1 MIYDIAVIGG
11 GPAGATFAGMAADG
25 GKSMVLINGQ
35 DIRGKKP
42 CGGLL
47 APDTQKA
54 LAHLDLVLPGSV
66 LADPQIFS
74 VKTVDVCKKTVCYY
88 PRHYI
93 NVDRAAFDKWLLS
106 LVPESVDKISGV
118 CLNIVRENEYFTLT
132 VRTIGGENTVR
143 AKNII
148 GADGASSIV
157 RRTFYDDKIYHYT
170 AIQQWFKTTAKAKPF
185 YSCVFDPETSESCS
199 WSIFK
204 DGYFIFGGCFKPQNC
219 RAAFEKQKERLKG
232 FEGFDFENCV
242 KTEACMALRPR
253 KMSDFIT
260 GNNGVYLIGEAA
272 GFISPSSFEG
282 ISYAIKTG
290 HILAEI
296 FKSGNENIGG
306 EYASAVKSIKIK
318 LMLKTA
324 KRWVMYTPFVRN
336 IIMKTGVGSIEI
348 WR

>member
-1 MIYDIAVIGG
+1 
-11 GPAGATFAGMAADG
+11 
-25 GKSMVLINGQ
+25 
-35 DIRGKKP
+35 
-42 CGGLL
+42 
-47 APDTQKA
+47 
-54 LAHLDLVLPGSV
+54 
-66 LADPQIFS
+66 
-74 VKTVDVCKKTVCYY
+74 
-88 PRHYI
+88 
-93 NVDRAAFDKWLLS
+93 
-106 LVPESVDKISGV
+106 
-118 CLNIVRENEYFTLT
+118 
-132 VRTIGGENTVR
+132 
-143 AKNII
+143 
-148 GADGASSIV
+148 
-157 RRTFYDDKIYHYT
+157 
-170 AIQQWFKTTAKAKPF
+170 
-185 YSCVFDPETSESCS
+185 
-199 WSIFK
+199 
-204 DGYFIFGGCFKPQNC
+204 
-219 RAAFEKQKERLKG
+219 
-232 FEGFDFENCV
+232 
-242 KTEACMALRPR
+242 MALRPR